1 MSDGSIIIDRRKN
14 PKAKSL
20 SNRQRFIER
29 VKKQVKESID
39 RQMDQRSIRDSGDN
53 NISIDQ
59 NSIDEPQ
66 FHNDQD
72 SGNYDYVLPG
82 NKDYTVGDTID
93 KPKGGGGGGSGKGE
107 EGSKDG
113 EGEDDFQFTL
123 TNEEYL
129 SIVFDGLELPN
140 LQKQSEK
147 NAVRMKTHRA
157 GFTSTGVPANLNVE
171 RTAIAGLSRRIALKF
186 PKLKEI
192 DELQALLEEE
202 EDENKRAEMEE
213 RISALKIRAESIRF
227 LDNVDL
233 RFNNFVQKPEP
244 VTQAVMFCV
253 MDVSF
258 SMDQFEKVI
267 AKKFFLLLYLFL
279 QRKYKKIDV
288 VFVRHHTVAE
298 EVDEDTFFYD
308 RTSGGT
314 VISTAYE
321 KVKEIVDERY
331 PIEEW
336 NLYMA
341 QATDGDN
348 SFSDNDRAINMLEND
363 LIPIMQFI
371 TYVEIK
377 PFAMSNMT
385 LGFWDFVMSL
395 SKKYDNVACTLLS
408 DENAVV
414 AAFRKLFSVNREEA

>member
-20 SNRQRFIER
+20 TNRQRFIER
-29 VKKQVKESID
+29 VKKQVKNSID
-39 RQMDQRSIRDSGDN
+39 KQMDKRSIRDNGDN
-53 NISIDQ
+53 NISIENDG
-59 NSIDEPQ
+59 IEEPQ
-66 FHNDQD
+66 FRNDPEH
-72 SGNYDYVLPG
+72 GVYDYVLPG

-93 KPKGGGGGGSGKGE
+93 KPKGGGGGSGNGD
-107 EGSKDG
+107 EGSEDG
-113 EGEDDFQFTL
+113 EGEDEFQFTL

-140 LQKQSEK
+140 LQKQSDK

-157 GFTSTGVPANLNVE
+157 GFTSTGVPTNLNVE

-186 PKLKEI
+186 PKLREI
-192 DELQALLEEE
+192 AELEALLENE
-202 EDENKRAEMEE
+202 EDEDKRREIEE
-213 RISALKIRAESIRF
+213 EISRLRIRAESIRF

-233 RFNNFVQKPEP
+233 RFNNFVQRPEP
-244 VTQAVMFCV
+244 ITQAVMFCV

-258 SMDQFEKVI
+258 SMDQFEKII

-279 QRKYKKIDV
+279 QRKYKKIEI

-298 EVDEDTFFYD
+298 EVDEETFFYD

-321 KVKEIVDERY
+321 KVKEIITDRY
-331 PIEEW
+331 PVEEW
-336 NLYMA
+336 NIYMA

-348 SFSDNDRAINMLEND
+348 SYNDNDRAINMLEND
-363 LIPIMQFI
+363 LVPIMQFI

-377 PFAMSNMT
+377 PFSINM
-385 LGFWDFVMSL
+385 LMGFWDLVRQL
-395 SKKYDNVACTLLS
+395 EKKYDNLACTLLS
-408 DENAVV
+408 DEGAVV
-414 AAFRKLFSVNREEA
+414 SAFRKLFSVNREEQ